1 MIPRLQTEGAEC
13 MRLATRLLQTSN
25 EAVHS
30 SVSFVIYN
38 MKGGKHA
45 AW

>member
-1 MIPRLQTEGAEC
+1 MRPAARCAQTF
-13 MRLATRLLQTSN
+13 N

-30 SVSFVIYN
+30 SVSFVINN
-38 MKGGKHA
+38 MKGGKHV